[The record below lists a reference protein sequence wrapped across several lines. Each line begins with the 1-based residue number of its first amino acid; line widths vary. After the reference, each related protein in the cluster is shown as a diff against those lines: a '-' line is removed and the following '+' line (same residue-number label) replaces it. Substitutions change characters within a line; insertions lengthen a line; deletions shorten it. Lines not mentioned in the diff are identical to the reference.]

1 MGHDRIRGTWHDPRH
16 HPRSGPAHRRT
27 PAAGGSSVSG
37 EPHLLIADVAQVL
50 LRSNGAALC
59 VHRKLDAALAPG
71 QLTVVGGHL
80 QAGEPL
86 DHAAR
91 REAQEE
97 AGVLISAEQQ
107 EFCGLIHH
115 HDADGELDRITA
127 VFVAQSWTGEPYN
140 AEPDK
145 HEGLFWVPLEKPP
158 RSATPTPS
166 RSFTCLPMARPTGPP
181 TGLREAP
188 GEEVLRSGHDGRPAG
203 LRRRKG
209 TVRRATAL

>member
-1 MGHDRIRGTWHDPRH
+1 M
-16 HPRSGPAHRRT
+16 S
-27 PAAGGSSVSG
+27 
-37 EPHLLIADVAQVL
+37 EKPHLLIADVAQVL
-50 LRSNGAALC
+50 LRPNGAVLC
-59 VHRKLDAALAPG
+59 VLRNAGAALAPG

-97 AGVLISAEQQ
+97 AGVVISAEQQ

-115 HDADGELDRITA
+115 HDAGGALDRITA

-145 HEGLFWVPLEKPP
+145 HEGLFWVSMEKPSP
-158 RSATPTPS
+158 DCHPHTITIFHMLTHGPSYRATNW
-166 RSFTCLPMARPTGPP
+166 
-181 TGLREAP
+181 
-188 GEEVLRSGHDGRPAG
+188 PAG
-203 LRRRKG
+203 GAR
-209 TVRRATAL
+209 

>member
-1 MGHDRIRGTWHDPRH
+1 
-16 HPRSGPAHRRT
+16 
-27 PAAGGSSVSG
+27 VSK

-59 VHRKLDAALAPG
+59 VRRKPDAALAPG

-97 AGVLISAEQQ
+97 AGVFISAEQQ

-115 HDADGELDRITA
+115 HDAEGGLDRITS

-145 HEGLFWVPLEKPP
+145 HEGLFWVPMERPSP
-158 RSATPTPS
+158 DCHAYTATIFHMLTHGPS
-166 RSFTCLPMARPTGPP
+166 Y
-181 TGLREAP
+181 
-188 GEEVLRSGHDGRPAG
+188 
-203 LRRRKG
+203 
-209 TVRRATAL
+209 RATNWYAGGTR

>member
-1 MGHDRIRGTWHDPRH
+1 MSR
-16 HPRSGPAHRRT
+16 
-27 PAAGGSSVSG
+27 

-50 LRSNGAALC
+50 LRSNGAALS
-59 VHRKLDAALAPG
+59 VHRKPDAAFVPG

-91 REAQEE
+91 REAREE

-115 HDADGELDRITA
+115 HDAEGGLDRITS
-127 VFVAQSWTGEPYN
+127 VFVAQSWRGEPYN

-145 HEGLFWVPLEKPP
+145 HEGLFWVPMERPSP
-158 RSATPTPS
+158 ECHPCTATIFHMLTHGPS
-166 RSFTCLPMARPTGPP
+166 YRATNW
-181 TGLREAP
+181 
-188 GEEVLRSGHDGRPAG
+188 PAG
-203 LRRRKG
+203 GAR
-209 TVRRATAL
+209 